1 MSIGS
6 CAAEP
11 GSSPLTRGKPSGG
24 ERFPLGRRLIP
35 AHAGKT
41 LHLTRPCPYG
51 GAHPRSRGEN
61 MPMRASRSASEG
73 SSPLT
78 RGKQSC
84 AVARVNPGRLIPAH
98 AGKTYRMRPS
108 TSGGW
113 AHPRSRGEN
122 ISKSVRASSAPGSS
136 PLTRGKPGRVA
147 RGMRARGLIPAH
159 AGKTIHIPP
168 SRRIRGA
175 HPRSRGEN
183 LEDNWEVLE
192 ADGSSPL
199 TRGKRSCRDRLR
211 RRGRLIPAHAGKTP
225 PTRRTRRWPR
235 AHPRSRG
242 ENKRMSCADHDHW
255 GSSPLTRGKR
265 AGRYVLQWPA
275 RLIPAHAGKTG
286 ACMRRPRQRRAHPRS
301 RGENASWS
309 SVCLL
314 LRGSSP
320 LTRGKHHGFDRL
332 GNRRGLIPAHAGK
345 TAGSGSA

>member
-1 MSIGS
+1 M
-6 CAAEP
+6 
-11 GSSPLTRGKPSGG
+11 
-24 ERFPLGRRLIP
+24 
-35 AHAGKT
+35 AG
-41 LHLTRPCPYG
+41 
-51 GAHPRSRGEN
+51 
-61 MPMRASRSASEG
+61 
-73 SSPLT
+73 
-78 RGKQSC
+78 
-84 AVARVNPGRLIPAH
+84 
-98 AGKTYRMRPS
+98 
-108 TSGGW
+108 
-113 AHPRSRGEN
+113 
-122 ISKSVRASSAPGSS
+122 
-136 PLTRGKPGRVA
+136 
-147 RGMRARGLIPAH
+147 GLIPAH
-159 AGKTIHIPP
+159 AGKT
-168 SRRIRGA
+168 SRNPFVQAARRA

-183 LEDNWEVLE
+183 LVVSLE
-192 ADGSSPL
+192 ECVPVGSSPL

-320 LTRGKHHGFDRL
+320 LTRGKRAACDWSKIARRL
-332 GNRRGLIPAHAGK
+332 IPAHAGKTITCRVGQYTRRAHPRSRGENSVSGPFSGSMIGSSPLTRGKQTARVRVSRALGLIPAHAGK
-345 TAGSGSA
+345 TRDCGFMARVPAAHPRSRGENFSRSSIHWIEAGSSPLTRGKRSARADLRSSQRLIPAHAGKTARMP